1 MSITS
6 GVEHVNG
13 KINLTTVPLKR
24 VKFSDT
30 IGIVEVELPDDV

>member
-13 KINLTTVPLKR
+13 KINLTTAPLKR

-30 IGIVEVELPDDV
+30 IGIIEAELPDDV